1 MLWDYVEGDFAAD
14 NMRFAAVTE
23 RYNSYRLNVEHQ
35 GRTEFAVFKGILLL
49 NALNNIAQNPT
60 VVPSQMCIRDS
71 DKALPYLV

>member
-60 VVPSQMCIRDS
+60 VVPSQENIIKVIS
-71 DKALPYLV
+71 GYTL